1 MLKSFFCIIILVFL
15 FSCSNSDQEIKDLEE
30 YMGPM
35 QEAINIEILHSDS
48 SVVIIKITAARQ
60 LIFLNGNQEYPN
72 GIYIEFYSQDGSLST
87 TLQGNKGSYDK
98 KEDLYKVYGD
108 VKIYSISK
116 NQKLNTEELFWRPRE
131 EKVYTERFVTIETD
145 GEVITGEGLT
155 ANQDFT
161 NYRITKPTGRI
172 SIQE

>member
-1 MLKSFFCIIILVFL
+1 MLKSLFCSIVLIFL

-30 YMGPM
+30 YMGPI

-60 LIFLNGNQEYPN
+60 LIYLNSNQEYPD
-72 GIYIEFYSQDGSLST
+72 GIYIEFYNQDGSLST
-87 TLQGNKGSYDK
+87 TLQGNKGFYDK
-98 KEDLYKVYGD
+98 KEDLYRISGD
-108 VKIYSISK
+108 VKIYNISK
-116 NQKLNTEELFWRPRE
+116 NQKLNTEELFWRPQE

-145 GEVITGEGLT
+145 GEVIKGEGLT
-155 ANQDFT
+155 ANQDFSS
-161 NYRITKPTGRI
+161 YRITKPTGRI